1 MQFLKRLLSRQLHS
15 MTCHGYL
22 WKGLVRLLL
31 VSDFPRR
38 HQPITFMVPNFPAV
52 ERIRSMSYVS
62 WRTFALFVAIAG
74 ASLPSIAQAQIM
86 IDMSRI
92 TCSEYFALPP
102 NQARM
107 LAAWMSG
114 WFNQKMGYVW
124 VDLDAYA
131 RNVANVRLWCETYPD
146 QLVMNGLQRATGK

>member
-1 MQFLKRLLSRQLHS
+1 
-15 MTCHGYL
+15 
-22 WKGLVRLLL
+22 
-31 VSDFPRR
+31 
-38 HQPITFMVPNFPAV
+38 
-52 ERIRSMSYVS
+52 MSYVS

-74 ASLPSIAQAQIM
+74 ASPPSIAQAQIM

-131 RNVANVRLWCETYPD
+131 RNVANVRLWCEYPT
-146 QLVMNGLQRATGK
+146 TGYEWVAASDRKVRL